1 MREVLVPT
9 VEEMEALGAQFASNA
24 KAGDVFLLIGPLGA
38 GKTAFARGF
47 GTSLGVDGAIT
58 SPTFVISRIH
68 RGSPLN
74 LIHVDAYRLGEHASI
89 GDLELDEYLVDSV
102 VLIEWGA
109 DVVQQIT
116 DTYTT
121 VEIERREDDVRVVR
135 IS

>member
-1 MREVLVPT
+1 MPT
-9 VEEMEALGAQFASNA
+9 VEAMEELGAEFGAA
-24 KAGDVFLLIGPLGA
+24 ATAGDVFVLTGPLGA
-38 GKTAFARGF
+38 GKTVFARGLAAAM
-47 GTSLGVDGAIT
+47 GITDPIT

-68 RGSPLN
+68 LGERLN
-74 LIHVDAYRLGEHASI
+74 FVHVDAYRLGEGSGL

-109 DVVQQIT
+109 GVVRQLT

-121 VEIERREDDVRVVR
+121 IEIERRDDDVRVVR